1 MNKIEAYAKQAKE
14 SWGETPEYKEYEE
27 KSRNRT
33 PAEQEELGNQL
44 MAIIA
49 EFGTMKDQSA
59 SARAVQE
66 QVRKLQAFITDHYY
80 TCTDETL
87 SGLGKLYA
95 AGGDFTQNIDSA
107 GGAGTAAFTNEAI
120 QVYCGK

>member
-1 MNKIEAYAKQAKE
+1 MNKIEAYAKGAKE

-33 PAEQEELGNQL
+33 PAEQ
-44 MAIIA
+44 
-49 EFGTMKDQSA
+49 KD
-59 SARAVQE
+59 
-66 QVRKLQAFITDHYY
+66 
-80 TCTDETL
+80 
-87 SGLGKLYA
+87 A

>member
-14 SWGETPEYKEYEE
+14 SWGETPEYQEYEE

-33 PAEQEELGNQL
+33 PAEQKN
-44 MAIIA
+44 A
-49 EFGTMKDQSA
+49 
-59 SARAVQE
+59 
-66 QVRKLQAFITDHYY
+66 
-80 TCTDETL
+80 
-87 SGLGKLYA
+87 
-95 AGGDFTQNIDSA
+95 A